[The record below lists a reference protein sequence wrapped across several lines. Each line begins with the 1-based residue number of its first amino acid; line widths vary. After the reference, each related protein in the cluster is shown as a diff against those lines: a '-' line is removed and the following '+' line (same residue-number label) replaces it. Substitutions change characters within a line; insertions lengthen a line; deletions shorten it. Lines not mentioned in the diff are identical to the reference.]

1 MLIQVANVAACKASK
16 QTAQGSALGFNPAK
30 KERPAG
36 AKAFIYLTMLLPLQR
51 LVHEDALEA
60 VAAED
65 GVGLVD
71 NLQGVEL
78 CTAFRVMRSGA
89 GKDDEEEE
97 DGTPSPHPVSLKVAG
112 CARYADVW
120 LVSLHDAKVRR
131 KLERFFIFRS

>member
-51 LVHEDALEA
+51 VVHEDALEA

-65 GVGLVD
+65 GVGLVGT
-71 NLQGVEL
+71 LQRVEL
-78 CTAFRVMRSGA
+78 GAALGVVKWTAGEEKRE
-89 GKDDEEEE
+89 KEHEHEDD
-97 DGTPSPHPVSLKVAG
+97 TRNP
-112 CARYADVW
+112 
-120 LVSLHDAKVRR
+120 RR
-131 KLERFFIFRS
+131 DDC